1 MILEHLNEFL
11 LPIIISLAET
21 TGILIIAYSL
31 VKCFIEYVM
40 HIFKKCTK
48 TEDHLQENLA
58 EGLATALEFMMGA
71 EILKTVSVPNVNELM
86 SLGLIILMRVVLSL
100 LIHFELGQEEKRHEL
115 AEKKANSKAT
125 V

>member
-86 SLGLIILMRVVLSL
+86 GLGLIILMRVVLSL

>member
-71 EILKTVSVPNVNELM
+71 EILKTVSVPNVNELLG
-86 SLGLIILMRVVLSL
+86 LGLIILMRVVLSL